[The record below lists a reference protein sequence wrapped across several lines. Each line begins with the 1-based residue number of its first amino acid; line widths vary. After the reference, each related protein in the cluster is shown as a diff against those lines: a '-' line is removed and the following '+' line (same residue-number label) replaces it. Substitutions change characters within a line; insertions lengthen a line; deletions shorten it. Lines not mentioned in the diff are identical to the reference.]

1 MEFHIADFM
10 VSISRIIVQMEV
22 IISNQTNKN
31 IVT

>member
-10 VSISRIIVQMEV
+10 VSISHIIVQMEV